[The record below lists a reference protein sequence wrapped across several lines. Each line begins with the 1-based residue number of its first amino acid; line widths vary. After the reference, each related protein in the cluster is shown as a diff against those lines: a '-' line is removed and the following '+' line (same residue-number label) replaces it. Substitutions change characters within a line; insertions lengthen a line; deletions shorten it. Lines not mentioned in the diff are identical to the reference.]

1 MIKNIFFMLATPLML
16 ISGIPQIIKL
26 LKTKNSQGISVA
38 MYLITWLA
46 VFIMLVKSLTIKD
59 NSLILCNG
67 ISMIMLTIN
76 ITLILKYKK

>member
-1 MIKNIFFMLATPLML
+1 MVKNIFFMLATPLML